1 MKKNDRGEA
10 LKNLLSRNIKSFRVD
25 SGLSQAELAEKA
37 GISAPYLG
45 AVERGDKW
53 PSPATLAEIAF
64 SMGIEPYDLLKPESV
79 YSREVK
85 KIIAK
90 LARDISAFAGQSA
103 KLLNSIAKEGG
114 VSENKKK
121 LSAYK

>member
-1 MKKNDRGEA
+1 MKKNDRGES
-10 LKNLLSRNIKSFRVD
+10 LKSLLSRNIKLFRVD

-53 PSPATLAEIAF
+53 PSPATLAEIAY
-64 SMGIEPYDLLKPESV
+64 SLGVEPYDLLKPESA
-79 YSREVK
+79 YSREVR

-114 VSENKKK
+114 VSGNKEN
-121 LSAYK
+121 